1 MNASM
6 QSHSTVHQATRPN
19 QNESYFVTRDR
30 GPDHPDVIAK
40 THLRGGNYWPENLPG
55 FRQGVMACFNALNA
69 LGQKL
74 APVFSVALGMPA
86 DWLDPEF
93 EDENNAKLRM
103 LHYPPTR
110 IEGNDFGTGPYTDNS
125 FMTILARDEVPGLA
139 IRQPS
144 GEWLEPPLIE
154 GTFLVNIGNILRRIS
169 NDRFLSTPHGVIV
182 DGEVDRYSMAYFHS
196 QNVHR
201 TICVAPSCI
210 DADHP
215 AKYAPIPY
223 VELIDEYSKA
233 NYFHQGG

>member
-110 IEGNDFGTGPYTDNS
+110 IEGNDFGTGPHTDNS
-125 FMTILARDEVPGLA
+125 LMTILARDEVPGLA